1 MTHQHKHQTTHHQL
15 KLLPIRPNLIH
26 LVRLVRKPI
35 SLLKDLIN
43 LVTRHSLHLVKLY
56 LLLNLVIRVP
66 LLNQLPVTPL
76 LLLRITV
83 AHHQLMYQL
92 NPQSLHNNFQTRT
105 QTLLMINLITV
116 LRTDRILLETTTSD
130 GMMVTTRHGLML
142 STKEQQP
149 LLLDRRTP
157 KTGQTHFKKLC
168 MTFMKYKETII

>member
-1 MTHQHKHQTTHHQL
+1 MTHKHKHQTTHHQL
-15 KLLPIRPNLIH
+15 NLIH
-26 LVRLVRKPI
+26 LVRIVRKPI

-56 LLLNLVIRVP
+56 LLLNLVIRLP
-66 LLNQLPVTPL
+66 LLNQLAVTPL

-83 AHHQLMYQL
+83 AHPQLMYQL

-149 LLLDRRTP
+149 LLLDMRTP
-157 KTGQTHFKKLC
+157 KTGQN
-168 MTFMKYKETII
+168 TFEDQNE